1 MGAFSLYVRPRNTV
15 NVLNTLSVFLFK
27 LLLKFLTIMIVK
39 VLYVRWVL
47 FLFCFFDQIVFL
59 F

>member
-27 LLLKFLTIMIVK
+27 LLLKFLTIRIVK

-47 FLFCFFDQIVFL
+47 FFVLFL
-59 F
+59 